1 MKKAMIEIDRL
12 VKNFGDFTAV
22 SDLSFAV
29 ESGEVMGFL
38 GPNGAGKSTTMKMIT
53 GFLRPTSGTARICG
67 LDICTA
73 PLAAQAKLGYL
84 PEGAPAWPDMTPRAF
99 LQFITRIRG
108 LDKAAARAAESR
120 AIGMTELHGVLDQ
133 PIDTLSKG
141 FRRRVGLAQA
151 IVHDPDVLIMD
162 EPTDGLDPNQKFQV
176 RQAIEEMAQ
185 KKAIII
191 STHILE
197 EVDAICDRALIIDR
211 GAIVA
216 EGTPGQLAARSRYYG
231 AVTVTLDSS
240 LADAALAALAGL
252 DDTRLEHDRRG
263 DETQISVFAEKD
275 GAPQALLAATRQAL
289 GQADIAPRAVALET
303 GRLDDVFGALTGKPR
318 GSQTKDKVAEKA
330 AEKAGQKAGEKPEA
344 AAL

>member
-1 MKKAMIEIDRL
+1 MIEIDRL

-22 SDLSFAV
+22 NDLSFAV

-53 GFLRPTSGTARICG
+53 GFLRPTRGTARICG
-67 LDICTA
+67 LDICQS
-73 PLAAQAKLGYL
+73 PLAAQARLGYL

-99 LQFITRIRG
+99 LDFITRIRG
-108 LDKAAARAAESR
+108 LDKAAAKAAQAR

-176 RQAIEEMAQ
+176 RRAIEEMAAE
-185 KKAIII
+185 KAIII

-216 EGTPGQLAARSRYYG
+216 EGTPSQLAARSRYYG
-231 AVTVTLDSS
+231 AVTVTLETAQAVAAQGV
-240 LADAALAALAGL
+240 LAELP
-252 DDTRLEHDRRG
+252 DTRLESDRRG
-263 DETQISVFAEKD
+263 DETQVSVFAKKAIDPE
-275 GAPQALLAATRQAL
+275 ALLAAARIAL
-289 GQADIAPRAVALET
+289 GQADIAPRAIALET
-303 GRLDDVFGALTGKPR
+303 GRLDDVFGTLTGKPR
-318 GSQTKDKVAEKA
+318 HSETTQ
-330 AEKAGQKAGEKPEA
+330 A